1 MKELIDYVNE
11 KNRWNAM
18 FKGYALLDLNNAKD
32 RQHIAESLDSALSP
46 ENLSCDGELPRS
58 QVRARYQRLSKAAE
72 QLMKLDPAVRVYE
85 L

>member
-18 FKGYALLDLNNAKD
+18 FKGATLLDLNNAAD
-32 RQHIAESLDSALSP
+32 RQRIAESIDSALSP
-46 ENLSCDGELPRS
+46 ENLSCDGELPYS
-58 QVRARYQRLSKAAE
+58 QVKARYQRLSKAAR
-72 QLMKLDPAVRVYE
+72 QLMKLDPTVQVYE